1 MPCLLSCQFRCQV
14 LQAVFICPNVLAQ
27 EVGHS
32 WCQELRL
39 VVAVIGQLR
48 CRTIAPLQDE
58 VMHAHGHAQLRLIL
72 YIRILENYN
81 ITCSLNNG
89 SIILLVQFLLDR
101 LAEPMRGFLCTCI
114 HKHTLTKS
122 LRLVLS
128 QELVQFVVY
137 GTGALTMLVR
147 SSPMLASVLGL
158 TLIASVVTM
167 GRFWGSCTIMAT
179 PASSDWPLLIHC
191 EWKSQ
196 THDWICE
203 FSKFNNL
210 MSYQPSQGLK
220 SQQFMNQNRK

>member
-1 MPCLLSCQFRCQV
+1 MVQSAYLFLFGYPIYSNTSF
-14 LQAVFICPNVLAQ
+14 F
-27 EVGHS
+27 VG
-32 WCQELRL
+32 Q
-39 VVAVIGQLR
+39 IG
-48 CRTIAPLQDE
+48 
-58 VMHAHGHAQLRLIL
+58 
-72 YIRILENYN
+72 
-81 ITCSLNNG
+81 
-89 SIILLVQFLLDR
+89 
-101 LAEPMRGFLCTCI
+101 I

-137 GTGALTMLVR
+137 GSGALTMLVR

-203 FSKFNNL
+203 FSKLNYL
-210 MSYQPSQGLK
+210 KSYQPSQGLK
-220 SQQFMNQNRK
+220 CQQFMNQNRKLNDSSVHYPEVMLGFNVKFQGQAIKLTW